1 VVIDESF
8 YPTTTTTTFEL
19 KQKILGLDFRDIFAT
34 RKN

>member
-8 YPTTTTTTFEL
+8 YPTTTTFEL

>member
-1 VVIDESF
+1 MVIDESF
-8 YPTTTTTTFEL
+8 CPTTTTTFEL